1 MNVHN
6 LMEDLVIQNVGEM
19 YDQVKDAKAAWLTC
33 DCENCRLDTVSYVL
47 NRIPPKYIVSGRG
60 VTHASETLNNK
71 QFMADVNALILEGMR
86 TVSSTKRPFHTND
99 RKDCTV
105 VADDKPSFN
114 FPTCTGTI
122 LDGSTFEPI
131 TGAIVTIKMDGQL
144 VEMIDK
150 TWSNPYTTCQ
160 STKGTF
166 SFWAKP
172 ITAEK
177 EGDQKKFVFT
187 FEISAQGYTSTVYN
201 IGVPVISEG
210 SSRKEI
216 DSTYFLKLKDFILFK
231 EGIENPMED

>member
-6 LMEDLVIQNVGEM
+6 LMEDLVIKNVDKM
-19 YDQVKDAKAAWLTC
+19 YEQVKEAKAAWLSC

-60 VTHASETLNNK
+60 VTHATEALNNK
-71 QFMADVNALILEGMR
+71 QLLADVDALILEGMR

-99 RKDCTV
+99 RKECSV
-105 VADDKPSFN
+105 VADNKPSYN
-114 FPTCTGTI
+114 FPTFTGTI

-131 TGAIVTIKMDGQL
+131 TDAEIFMKMDGKP

-150 TWSNPYTTCQ
+150 TWSNPYTTCR
-160 STKGTF
+160 STRGTF
-166 SFWAKP
+166 SFWAKS
-172 ITAEK
+172 IQAKK
-177 EGDQKKFVFT
+177 EGEQQRFAFT
-187 FEISAQGYTSTVYN
+187 FEIKAPGYTSSTYN
-201 IGVPVISEG
+201 VVLPVISES

-231 EGIENPMED
+231 EGIENPME

>member
-6 LMEDLVIQNVGEM
+6 LMEDMVIQNVTAM
-19 YDQVKDAKAAWLTC
+19 YEQVKDAKAAWLSC

-71 QFMADVNALILEGMR
+71 QLMADVNALILEGMR

-99 RKDCTV
+99 RKECS
-105 VADDKPSFN
+105 VAADNTPSFN
-114 FPTCTGTI
+114 FPTFTGTI

-131 TGAIVTIKMDGQL
+131 TDAKICMKLNGKP

-150 TWSNPYTTCQ
+150 TWINPYTTCR
-160 STKGTF
+160 STHGTF
-166 SFWAKP
+166 SFWAKS
-172 ITAEK
+172 IQAKK
-177 EGDQKKFVFT
+177 EGEHCRFSFT
-187 FEISAQGYTSTVYN
+187 FEISAPGYTNNTYN
-201 IGVPVISEG
+201 VEVPVMSES

-231 EGIENPMED
+231 EGIENPME

>member
-6 LMEDLVIQNVGEM
+6 LMEDLVIQNVNSM
-19 YDQVKDAKAAWLTC
+19 YEQVKGVNAAWLSC

-71 QFMADVNALILEGMR
+71 QLMADVNALILEGMR
-86 TVSSTKRPFHTND
+86 TVSSTKRPFHNKA
-99 RKDCTV
+99 RKECTV
-105 VADDKPSFN
+105 APNNKPSFN
-114 FPTCTGTI
+114 FPTFTGTI

-131 TGAIVTIKMDGQL
+131 TGALVTIKMDGKL

-166 SFWAKP
+166 SFWAKS
-172 ITAEK
+172 IKAKK
-177 EGDQKKFVFT
+177 EGEQQKFVFT
-187 FEISAQGYTSTVYN
+187 FEITAPDYAGTTYSVE
-201 IGVPVISEG
+201 VPVISEG
-210 SSRKEI
+210 SSRDEI

-231 EGIENPMED
+231 EGIENPME

>member
-6 LMEDLVIQNVGEM
+6 LMEDLVIQNVGIM
-19 YDQVKDAKAAWLTC
+19 YDQVKEAKAAWLTC

-71 QFMADVNALILEGMR
+71 QFMADV
-86 TVSSTKRPFHTND
+86 SSTKRPFHTND

-105 VADDKPSFN
+105 VADNKPSYN
-114 FPTCTGTI
+114 FPTFTGTI

-131 TGAIVTIKMDGQL
+131 IGALVTIKMDGKP

-150 TWSNPYTTCQ
+150 TWSNPYTTCR
-160 STKGTF
+160 STHGTF

-172 ITAEK
+172 IPADAEG
-177 EGDQKKFVFT
+177 EQNRFVFT

-231 EGIENPMED
+231 EGIENPME

>member
-6 LMEDLVIQNVGEM
+6 LMEDLVIKNVDKM
-19 YDQVKDAKAAWLTC
+19 YEQVKEAKAAWLSC

-71 QFMADVNALILEGMR
+71 QLLADVDALILEGMR
-86 TVSSTKRPFHTND
+86 TVNSTKRPFHNNA

-105 VADDKPSFN
+105 LANDKPSFN
-114 FPTCTGTI
+114 FPTFTGTI
-122 LDGSTFEPI
+122 LDGSTFEP
-131 TGAIVTIKMDGQL
+131 VTDAQIIMKIDGKP

-150 TWSNPYTTCQ
+150 TWSNPYTTCR
-160 STKGTF
+160 STKGSF
-166 SFWAKP
+166 SFWAKA
-172 ITAEK
+172 IQAK
-177 EGDQKKFVFT
+177 NEGEQQKFAFT
-187 FEISAQGYTSTVYN
+187 FEITAPGYTSTTYN
-201 IGVPVISEG
+201 IVLPVISEA

-231 EGIENPMED
+231 EGIENPME